1 MVSGG
6 ATANATSAAV
16 TTISHVAVA
25 STVVIAVI
33 AVVIAVIAV
42 VVAVGTV
49 VVASVMAVAI
59 WSGSRKSRIVPG
71 AVLRRFI

>member
-1 MVSGG
+1 VVSGG

-25 STVVIAVI
+25 ST
-33 AVVIAVIAV
+33 VVIAVIAV